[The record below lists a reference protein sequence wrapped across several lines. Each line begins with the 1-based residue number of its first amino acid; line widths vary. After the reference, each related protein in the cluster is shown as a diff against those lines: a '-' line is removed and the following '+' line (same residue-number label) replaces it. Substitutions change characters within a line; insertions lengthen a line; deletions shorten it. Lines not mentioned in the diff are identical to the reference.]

1 MLQGYFLTKNPI
13 KLNSVSLANNLNYD
27 YIELYYLKDN
37 YKNIFLCKT
46 SDSNILLTKFSGYEE
61 YFRYKNIND
70 LVNNLCM
77 DVYSN
82 NQIETIKLQS
92 LELYSNK
99 SLIFKKYETIVGN
112 YSK

>member
-46 SDSNILLTKFSGYEE
+46 SDSNILLTKFSGYE
-61 YFRYKNIND
+61 
-70 LVNNLCM
+70 VNNLCM